1 MNAVASKCEIQL
13 SVHGWCE
20 TVSSTGCPSKA
31 DVDVQLQG
39 LMCQSY
45 WNIEVCW
52 WETIQP
58 DGEDDANLWPGGG
71 RGKRVTGRSDCAS
84 NIGTGFRSVV
94 DVDLVGIW
102 DPSQKLV
109 SAGEELQCRPPEPYS

>member
-1 MNAVASKCEIQL
+1 MNMAAIVGLLL
-13 SVHGWCE
+13 SILSLGRMTQWSVRAH
-20 TVSSTGCPSKA
+20 VSGY
-31 DVDVQLQG
+31 VYV
-39 LMCQSY
+39 
-45 WNIEVCW
+45 
-52 WETIQP
+52 

-71 RGKRVTGRSDCAS
+71 SGKRVTGRSDCAS

-102 DPSQKLV
+102 DPSQKLE